1 MEQRER
7 YMIWQGEVVKEHP
20 AEGLYLSQEM
30 LSLGHV
36 LYNAERHIAL
46 LNRSAEALYGKRLP
60 LSADQLRKQ
69 TATLLQRNNPSRRGS
84 VRITLTLNASGE
96 YGIRND
102 EASIYDGFV
111 MRSLSPKAT
120 YIEIA
125 APMPQ
130 HPTSA
135 MAHTRELADALAR
148 CRGFEKGV
156 IAKGENIVADIA
168 RPLVALGGRTL
179 LTHPSTCESVEGS
192 RIVAAAEALGYTI
205 RKREVTR
212 ADLAKAEEVMILDWQ
227 GALPLARLEQR
238 VYTHIS
244 IERIMIE
251 VEKRLKP

>member
-135 MAHTRELADALAR
+135 MAHTRELADALS
-148 CRGFEKGV
+148 RGKGCDKGI
-156 IAKGENIVADIA
+156 IASGESIVADIA

-179 LTHPSTCESVEGS
+179 LTHPSTCESVEGR
-192 RIVAAAEALGYTI
+192 RIIEATEALGYTI
-205 RKREVTR
+205 RTREVTR

>member
-46 LNRSAEALYGKRLP
+46 LNRSAEVLFGTELQ
-60 LSADQLRKQ
+60 LSASELRQ
-69 TATLLQRNNPSRRGS
+69 MVATLLQHNNPSRRGS
-84 VRITLTLNASGE
+84 VRITLTLNANAE
-96 YGIRND
+96 YSIRND

-135 MAHTRELADALAR
+135 MAHTRELADALS
-148 CRGFEKGV
+148 RGKGCDKGI
-156 IAKGENIVADIA
+156 IALGESIVADIA

-205 RKREVTR
+205 RTREVTR

>member
-60 LSADQLRKQ
+60 LSADQLQKQ
-69 TATLLQRNNPSRRGS
+69 TTTLLQRNNPSRRGS

-156 IAKGENIVADIA
+156 IAKGENIVAHTDHKDRNKYGNNEDNSHICHSLYDA
-168 RPLVALGGRTL
+168 DHHIGSCLGIFMLIGN
-179 LTHPSTCESVEGS
+179 GGFFFF
-192 RIVAAAEALGYTI
+192 I
-205 RKREVTR
+205 
-212 ADLAKAEEVMILDWQ
+212 IL
-227 GALPLARLEQR
+227 
-238 VYTHIS
+238 
-244 IERIMIE
+244 
-251 VEKRLKP
+251 